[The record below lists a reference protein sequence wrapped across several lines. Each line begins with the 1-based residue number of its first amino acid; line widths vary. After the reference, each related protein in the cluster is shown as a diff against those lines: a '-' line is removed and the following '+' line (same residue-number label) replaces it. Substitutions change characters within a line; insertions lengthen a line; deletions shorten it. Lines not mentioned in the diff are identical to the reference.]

1 MKFGAVTHLTILL
14 VSKQQGTKRST
25 LAEMRMVRTVL
36 YFKLVFTHLY
46 FVVIIER
53 VSVVAGGSHFLASGS
68 NTTSTLGFF
77 PPDFGF
83 LRPML

>member
-1 MKFGAVTHLTILL
+1 MY
-14 VSKQQGTKRST
+14 
-25 LAEMRMVRTVL
+25 VL
-36 YFKLVFTHLY
+36 YFKLVFTDLY

-53 VSVVAGGSHFLASGS
+53 VSAGCLGSHFLASGS

-77 PPDFGF
+77 PPDFRF